1 MRYIPA
7 PTVNDVVRSL
17 SIAAT
22 LIALTA
28 PSLAFAQGPGRTR
41 TGFWF
46 NAGLGWGTADCELCV
61 DQRVG
66 GAAGVL
72 ALGGTLSQRLM
83 LGASANAWI
92 RHEGDLTQ
100 TLGALNAIVRFYPFS
115 RGHFYLLAGLGAS
128 AREVKTGT
136 AGSTLSVTENGTAA
150 ILGAAYDFR
159 IARNVSL
166 TPFANVIG
174 VDFDGQG
181 TGFTQIGLGIT
192 VH

>member
-136 AGSTLSVTENGTAA
+136 AG